1 MNLKTNI
8 TNLQEILDK
17 VNNLPSSE
25 PQENLEEELNTQSIL
40 LEEQNAKIAE
50 LANVLANKAGN
61 KNTKYDTCTISIK
74 PISGSL
80 FGYCMTC
87 FDDEKV
93 VQKYNFSISNLGNVT
108 ISDVICGSTF
118 SIIWDTANGE
128 VSTNNL
134 VRVNSI
140 ANKGAMY
147 IAPTQPGTSSVIQI
161 VSSNSG
167 GGPIHGGGSN

>member
-1 MNLKTNI
+1 MSLNTNI

-17 VNNLPSSE
+17 VNTLPSA
-25 PQENLEEELNTQSIL
+25 ENLENELNSQSALIS
-40 LEEQNAKIAE
+40 EQNAKIAE

-93 VQKYNFSISNLGNVT
+93 V
-108 ISDVICGSTF
+108 
-118 SIIWDTANGE
+118 
-128 VSTNNL
+128 
-134 VRVNSI
+134 
-140 ANKGAMY
+140 
-147 IAPTQPGTSSVIQI
+147 
-161 VSSNSG
+161 
-167 GGPIHGGGSN
+167 

>member
-1 MNLKTNI
+1 MSLNTNI
-8 TNLQEILDK
+8 TNLQEVLNK
-17 VNNLPSSE
+17 VNTLPSA
-25 PQENLEEELNTQSIL
+25 ENLKDELNSQSALIS
-40 LEEQNAKIAE
+40 EQNAKIAE

-118 SIIWDTANGE
+118 SIIWDIANGE

-147 IAPTQPGTSSVIQI
+147 IAPTQPGTFSVIQI
-161 VSSNSG
+161 VSSSSG
-167 GGPIHGGGSN
+167 GGGHISGGGSD

>member
-1 MNLKTNI
+1 MSLNTNI

-17 VNNLPSSE
+17 VNTLPSA
-25 PQENLEEELNTQSIL
+25 ENLENELNSQSALIS
-40 LEEQNAKIAE
+40 EQNAKIAE

-118 SIIWDTANGE
+118 SIIWDIANGE

-161 VSSNSG
+161 VSSSSG
-167 GGPIHGGGSN
+167 GGPTHGGGSN